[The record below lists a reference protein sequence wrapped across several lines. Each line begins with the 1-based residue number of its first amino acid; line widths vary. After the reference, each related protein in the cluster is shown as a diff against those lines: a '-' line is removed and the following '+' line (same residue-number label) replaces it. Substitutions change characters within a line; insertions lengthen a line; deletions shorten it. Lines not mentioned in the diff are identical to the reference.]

1 MYKQS
6 LSLPPQISLHPP
18 PFFEGE
24 QFKMELR
31 FTDLGQLGELVTR
44 LRQITEGEHKGED
57 PLQEISHDR

>member
-1 MYKQS
+1 
-6 LSLPPQISLHPP
+6 
-18 PFFEGE
+18 
-24 QFKMELR
+24 MELR